1 MRVKFISLQCLCTQ
15 IYDNLGAI
23 LSVQYHIWD
32 IKICNLSSINQISF
46 LCLSW
51 ICTPY
56 TWFATYISIVALLI
70 PNLLSLVV
78 YGHGSNLFYY
88 TLYVNDIVLTISTL
102 SLLQIIG
109 APTTE
114 FFMKDIGTLHHAG
127 CLDNLFL
134 SQHRYM
140 FEILKPAGMSVCRM
154 VETYLDIGNDCYA
167 SSPLV

>member
-32 IKICNLSSINQISF
+32 IKICNLSSIDQISF

-102 SLLQIIG
+102 SLLTISTLSLLQQSFSWRIL
-109 APTTE
+109 APSIMLAVWTIC
-114 FFMKDIGTLHHAG
+114 FFHNIVI
-127 CLDNLFL
+127 CLR
-134 SQHRYM
+134 S
-140 FEILKPAGMSVCRM
+140 
-154 VETYLDIGNDCYA
+154 
-167 SSPLV
+167 